1 MGHLSQL
8 SAGSPNFRPGSS
20 RGIGSEDTL
29 LYCKNS
35 NTKETRK

>member
-8 SAGSPNFRPGSS
+8 SALRLTSALRSI
-20 RGIGSEDTL
+20 RGIGSENTL
-29 LYCKNS
+29 IRCKNS